1 MTYPPSAVDLSSSSD
16 IEFTGTY
23 ESIFNVF
30 MKIKFKTVRVILYS
44 KKDHVMNTP
53 PPYGFTPFEKVS
65 GCGTFQKI
73 LDFPC
78 GCVGS
83 LQHRRGKP

>member
-1 MTYPPSAVDLSSSSD
+1 
-16 IEFTGTY
+16 
-23 ESIFNVF
+23 
-30 MKIKFKTVRVILYS
+30 MKSKFKTVRVILYS

-53 PPYGFTPFEKVS
+53 LHAGSHLLKKVR